1 MAFFSCTILTLFQI
15 RSIDYNIEIF
25 LNSFARKSKFVNAL
39 LSSLTYDSM
48 TVGVLMAAIFY
59 VWFNDKK
66 DNNRKEII
74 TGTVISFF
82 SGALSRIVQ
91 LAMPSHLRPLHDPN
105 LHLATPYWIDPDA
118 FNHWASFPS
127 DHAALLGGL
136 AYTIYRSSNS
146 LGIVSFLFILIINT
160 TRMFFGYHFF
170 TDIAAGTA
178 LGISCVIASTPL
190 NKTRL
195 VN

>member
-1 MAFFSCTILTLFQI
+1 M
-15 RSIDYNIEIF
+15 
-25 LNSFARKSKFVNAL
+25 
-39 LSSLTYDSM
+39 
-48 TVGVLMAAIFY
+48 VGI
-59 VWFNDKK
+59 
-66 DNNRKEII
+66 
-74 TGTVISFF
+74 
-82 SGALSRIVQ
+82 
-91 LAMPSHLRPLHDPN
+91 RPLHDPN

-178 LGISCVIASTPL
+178 LGISCVIASAPL

-195 VN
+195 VNYLTLLEARKPALFYCGAFYICLCISNMFAEYRDEAVRLKSSIHLHLHHKNKQSVGAAD